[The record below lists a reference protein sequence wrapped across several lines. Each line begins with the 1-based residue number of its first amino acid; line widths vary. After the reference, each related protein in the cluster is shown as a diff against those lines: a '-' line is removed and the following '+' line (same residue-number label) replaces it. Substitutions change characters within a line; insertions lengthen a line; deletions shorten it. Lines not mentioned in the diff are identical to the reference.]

1 MSIKI
6 ITVRLRVIFHNIFNY
21 LLIYYSSISRLI
33 YSDLRFPL
41 LLKRKKKFKISKAK
55 YQFVLQ
61 LINPYSSIEF
71 RNKLL

>member
-6 ITVRLRVIFHNIFNY
+6 ITVGLRVIFHNIFNY

-33 YSDLRFPL
+33 YSDLRFPF
-41 LLKRKKKFKISKAK
+41 LLKRKKKFKINKAK

>member
-6 ITVRLRVIFHNIFNY
+6 ITIGLRVIFHNIFNY

>member
-6 ITVRLRVIFHNIFNY
+6 ITVGLRVIFHNIFNY

>member
-1 MSIKI
+1 MPIKI

>member
-1 MSIKI
+1 MSIKT

-41 LLKRKKKFKISKAK
+41 LLKRKKNLKSVK
-55 YQFVLQ
+55 QN
-61 LINPYSSIEF
+61 INSFS
-71 RNKLL
+71 N

>member
-6 ITVRLRVIFHNIFNY
+6 ITVGLRVIFHNIFNY

-41 LLKRKKKFKISKAK
+41 LLKRKKNLKSVK
-55 YQFVLQ
+55 QN
-61 LINPYSSIEF
+61 INSFS
-71 RNKLL
+71 N

>member
-6 ITVRLRVIFHNIFNY
+6 ITVGLRVIFHNIFNY

-33 YSDLRFPL
+33 YSDLRFAL

-55 YQFVLQ
+55 YQFVFQ

>member
-1 MSIKI
+1 MSIKT